1 MKFKVLK
8 KCTTGILKKKKT
20 RLACKICGAVISR
33 KGDMA
38 PHIALMHRYANNVA
52 NDKLFTCP
60 CEPCVRTKQHY
71 IKTT

>member
-1 MKFKVLK
+1 MENAHP
-8 KCTTGILKKKKT
+8 
-20 RLACKICGAVISR
+20 RLTCKIYGAVVSR

-60 CEPCVRTKQHY
+60 CEPRVRTKQHY
-71 IKTT
+71 IKTTCTSKTN